1 MKHTQTVNARQLS
14 RQSASQ
20 SQDGLATQRTASKPQ
35 LSSESMKEQFT
46 GIHKRAME
54 GLQGGEG
61 TREEKRKGR
70 RREIWERGR
79 EAEGKRE

>member
-1 MKHTQTVNARQLS
+1 
-14 RQSASQ
+14 
-20 SQDGLATQRTASKPQ
+20 
-35 LSSESMKEQFT
+35 MKEQFT

-70 RREIWERGR
+70 RREIWEREGSR
-79 EAEGKRE
+79 GKETVNLNEAEAEQWMCS